1 MHHAATH
8 GARILELMDI
18 GNATCAK
25 TQVAPE
31 QISGCGG
38 LRVFIGKR
46 SVIMLKETEMTQYKV
61 GDEVLVRGKIEGV
74 DSVDGTMRIRFQSV
88 GYGALWIFGKFIC
101 SLAPEFNPGEL
112 IEVRSTE
119 HEGWRK
125 KYFVGWIPSARMPY
139 FINDEW
145 PLHSS
150 NYCSRAE
157 LYARKLQPKDE
168 PVTAEEMADLID
180 EVTCHDLKE
189 AIEKVFEKLKGRRIG
204 GDK

>member
-1 MHHAATH
+1 
-8 GARILELMDI
+8 MDI

-61 GDEVLVRGKIEGV
+61 GSKVLVRMTLDEGGGHFFRA
-74 DSVDGTMRIRFQSV
+74 STKNGMRGHINDNEI
-88 GYGALWIFGKFIC
+88 Y
-101 SLAPEFNPGEL
+101 SLVPEFNPGEL

-139 FINDEW
+139 FINFQRKPMSDRNFLRSWTEKQ
-145 PLHSS
+145 LI
-150 NYCSRAE
+150 R
-157 LYARKLQPKDE
+157 YA
-168 PVTAEEMADLID
+168 
-180 EVTCHDLKE
+180 
-189 AIEKVFEKLKGRRIG
+189 
-204 GDK
+204 